1 MENCDDVER
10 VFDDSFINLLLGE
23 LTAVGKGILIRFVE
37 NTMWV
42 TFTDGTAALAAAK
55 LNNIQ
60 VQLQF

>member
-1 MENCDDVER
+1 M
-10 VFDDSFINLLLGE
+10 FDDSFINLLLGE
-23 LTAVGKGILIRFVE
+23 LTAVGEVILIRFVE

-60 VQLQF
+60 VGLLII